1 MRKRLPPGSRRFSFV
16 FRVRKRPPK
25 TFNSVGGKV
34 AQLTIRFRDA
44 KVRQIRT
51 AARERRFSSPTALM
65 RHAIERELDG
75 EASGPE
81 QRVAAM
87 LEQIRRDQDRLS
99 QVQQTMFAFI
109 DTLAKAVL
117 TALPEQ
123 SPPSVARARE
133 RYERF
138 LKNAAT
144 ALVDGLP
151 PGLPNGDTRS

>member
-1 MRKRLPPGSRRFSFV
+1 
-16 FRVRKRPPK
+16 
-25 TFNSVGGKV
+25 
-34 AQLTIRFRDA
+34 
-44 KVRQIRT
+44 
-51 AARERRFSSPTALM
+51 M
-65 RHAIERELDG
+65 RHAIERELAGD
-75 EASGPE
+75 ASGPE
-81 QRVAAM
+81 QRIATT
-87 LEQIRRDQDRLS
+87 LEEIRRDQDRLS

-123 SPPSVARARE
+123 SSLSVAKAKE

-144 ALVDGLP
+144 SLVDGLP